1 MIYNFDQIIDRTST
15 HSVKYENREA
25 IFGQADVI
33 PLWVAD
39 MDFAS
44 PKCVQEAIQKRAQH
58 EIYGYT
64 IKPKTYF
71 LAIQNW
77 LNYRHNWEVTIEN
90 LSFSPGVVPGIVLC
104 IMAFSKPGDKIIVQT
119 PVYFPF
125 FTSVLDNDRQMIIN
139 PLKETKGYYEMD
151 FEDLKSKID
160 SKTKMILLSS
170 PHNPVGRVWK
180 REELEQLIDI
190 CEENNILIISDE
202 IHADLV
208 FEPSQHIPIASIS
221 EKAKQQ
227 SITFMAPTKTFNLAG
242 LSTSFVVIE
251 NETYLKKYNQ
261 VLNAYHLSGGNL
273 FGTIAAEAAYTK
285 GAVWLEQMLSY
296 TRKNID
302 FVSDYFR
309 ENLPMLKFFKPEGT
323 YLIWIDFKALYFSDE
338 ELNQFLIHKAGIGL
352 NSGTIF
358 GENGSGFMRMN
369 VACPLSILEKALVQ
383 LKNAVDSLDL

>member
-1 MIYNFDQIIDRTST
+1 
-15 HSVKYENREA
+15 
-25 IFGQADVI
+25 
-33 PLWVAD
+33 
-39 MDFAS
+39 
-44 PKCVQEAIQKRAQH
+44 
-58 EIYGYT
+58 
-64 IKPKTYF
+64 
-71 LAIQNW
+71 
-77 LNYRHNWEVTIEN
+77 
-90 LSFSPGVVPGIVLC
+90 
-104 IMAFSKPGDKIIVQT
+104 
-119 PVYFPF
+119 
-125 FTSVLDNDRQMIIN
+125 
-139 PLKETKGYYEMD
+139 
-151 FEDLKSKID
+151 
-160 SKTKMILLSS
+160 
-170 PHNPVGRVWK
+170 
-180 REELEQLIDI
+180 
-190 CEENNILIISDE
+190 SDE